1 MVQVEVALV
10 EKKPSVFTETRVA
23 WNEAYG
29 VTDGGDAAA

>member
-1 MVQVEVALV
+1 VALE